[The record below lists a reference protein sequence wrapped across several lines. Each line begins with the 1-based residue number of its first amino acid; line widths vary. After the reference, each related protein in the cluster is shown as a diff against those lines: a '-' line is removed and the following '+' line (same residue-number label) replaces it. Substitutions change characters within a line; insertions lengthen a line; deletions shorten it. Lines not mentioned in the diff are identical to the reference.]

1 MVHPRLLAL
10 TVILGAVA
18 LAAACGDDA
27 PEADAKKKDEAP
39 KAVVAADGPITA
51 AMLPTPADPHL
62 AKGKDVW
69 TATCQPCHGTGLGGA
84 PKIGNKALWGPRIAK
99 GMDTL
104 VEHALKGFSG
114 KNGDMPPRGGNDK
127 LTDDDIKAAVAFMVS
142 LGR

>member
-1 MVHPRLLAL
+1 MIPPRLLAL

-18 LAAACGDDA
+18 FAAACGDDA
-27 PEADAKKKDEAP
+27 PKPDAKKKEDAP
-39 KAVVAADGPITA
+39 KAAVAADGPITA
-51 AMLPTPADPHL
+51 AMLPTPTDPQL

-69 TATCQPCHGTGLGGA
+69 AATCQPCHGTGLGGA
-84 PKIGNKALWGPRIAK
+84 PKIGNKALWTPRIAK

-127 LTDDDIKAAVAFMVS
+127 LTDDDVKAAVAFMVS
-142 LGR
+142 QGR